1 MSSNLNNNISSN
13 NNQQIQFQVP
23 SHVHEVSFQFQ
34 SQKELIDEL
43 YRQNQILEGQLEK
56 CREKKNYYENQ
67 YYSLL
72 NEHLPLK
79 EQFPRYQQKVSEQE
93 QRIKQYLEVISEQA
107 KIIKQNKYRE
117 SDHKNL
123 KSIQDSI
130 RSYHS
135 IFSELLNY
143 ANNGE
148 IKTLQE
154 KLETYQE
161 ENSDLSLDLDCI

>member
-1 MSSNLNNNISSN
+1 MNNNISSN

-23 SHVHEVSFQFQ
+23 SHVYEVSFQFQ
-34 SQKELIDEL
+34 SQQELIEEL

-56 CREKKNYYENQ
+56 CRKKRNYYENQ

-107 KIIKQNKYRE
+107 KIIKQNEYSE
-117 SDHKNL
+117 IPQETIKNL
-123 KSIQDSI
+123 EKTINA
-130 RSYHS
+130 YNS
-135 IFSELLNY
+135 IFSKLLTLLKK
-143 ANNGE
+143 GD
-148 IKTLQE
+148 IKTLKE
-154 KLETYQE
+154 KLTIYQE
-161 ENSDLSLDLDCI
+161 MNYLLSQDVDTI